1 MAIEL
6 GQKLVKDTDAYKDY
20 AIGLSLP
27 LQIGTNSF
35 NTTYQTSD
43 QMKSNIKNLLMTR
56 KGERLLQPEFGSG
69 LHELLFDFNNDDLA
83 VQIED
88 AITSAVSQWLPF
100 ITIEEIEV
108 TASDESKDRNQV
120 DISISFRIG
129 ENVNLNQVSL
139 TV

>member
-27 LQIGTNSF
+27 LQIGNNSF
-35 NTTYQTSD
+35 NATYQTSE
-43 QMKSNIKNLLMTR
+43 QMKSNIKNLLLTR

-88 AITSAVSQWLPF
+88 VIVSAISQWLPF
-100 ITIEEIEV
+100 ITIEDIEV
-108 TASDESKDRNQV
+108 EASDIDKDRNQV
-120 DISISFRIG
+120 NISISFRIG

>member
-27 LQIGTNSF
+27 LQIGNNSF
-35 NTTYQTSD
+35 NTTYQTSE
-43 QMKSNIKNLLMTR
+43 QLKSNIKNLLLTR

-69 LHELLFDFNNDDLA
+69 LHEILFDFNNTDLEIQ
-83 VQIED
+83 VEE
-88 AITSAVSQWLPF
+88 AITSAMEQWLPF
-100 ITIEEIEV
+100 VTIEEIEI
-108 TASDESKDRNQV
+108 TTTDADKDRNQV
-120 DISISFRIG
+120 SISISFRVG